1 MRVAIR
7 ALSAITEQTNSL
19 HLNHK
24 PAKCANAQTPQQEP
38 FTLIHPFPR
47 ATVEND
53 QLKGF
58 AMQSTKGRIL
68 CTEDDVDTRELID
81 FVLTQYGYEVICS
94 ASNVQAI
101 DLAKTQNFD
110 LYLVDNWVPGLSGTE
125 LTEKLREF
133 DLKTPVLF
141 YSGAAYKTDR
151 EAARVS
157 GAQGYLVKPANG
169 DQLIAEVTRLIAESK
184 TT

>member
-1 MRVAIR
+1 
-7 ALSAITEQTNSL
+7 
-19 HLNHK
+19 
-24 PAKCANAQTPQQEP
+24 
-38 FTLIHPFPR
+38 
-47 ATVEND
+47 
-53 QLKGF
+53 
-58 AMQSTKGRIL
+58 MQSTKGRIL

-81 FVLTQYGYEVICS
+81 FVLTQYGYEVVCS

-110 LYLVDNWVPGLSGTE
+110 LYLVDNWMPGLSGTE
-125 LTEKLREF
+125 LTEKLRQF

-141 YSGAAYKTDR
+141 YSGAAYETDR

-184 TT
+184 TTSPIEIAA